1 MFFAGLGNREP
12 QFKGIDANA
21 PKPATLRVD
30 TDYGR
35 MPLNFVPNLVQMDK
49 QVHYYVQGKDKILY
63 FAAKGLP

>member
-1 MFFAGLGNREP
+1 
-12 QFKGIDANA
+12 
-21 PKPATLRVD
+21 
-30 TDYGR
+30 